1 MSRGPVL
8 QEIWDSLPEARKER
22 ILAQAEELRA
32 EYLTL
37 QELRK
42 SAGLTQVN
50 VSQTLGIPQ
59 SNVSRLENS
68 SDMLLSTLRS
78 YIEAVGGRLNLV
90 VELPGKPP
98 IVLDG
103 FSDLLDHSEKSDS
116 SGTHAELL
124 HEGAA

>member
-1 MSRGPVL
+1 MSRGPIL
-8 QEIWDSLPEARKER
+8 QKIWDTLPEERRAR

-78 YIEAVGGRLNLV
+78 YIEAIGGRLNLV

-98 IVLDG
+98 IVIDG
-103 FSDLLDHSEKSDS
+103 FSDLLDLSGETDS
-116 SGTHAELL
+116 SATRAELPR
-124 HEGAA
+124 EGVA